1 MAHDQRDVVKM
12 TESAPVSF
20 RNPSYYMTMNNFS
33 THGIPR
39 YASPAPPRARS
50 TRTRNGEK
58 VPLVT

>member
-20 RNPSYYMTMNNFS
+20 RNPSYYMTMNNFA

-39 YASPAPPRARS
+39 YEFPAPPRAQHPD
-50 TRTRNGEK
+50 TK
-58 VPLVT
+58 W